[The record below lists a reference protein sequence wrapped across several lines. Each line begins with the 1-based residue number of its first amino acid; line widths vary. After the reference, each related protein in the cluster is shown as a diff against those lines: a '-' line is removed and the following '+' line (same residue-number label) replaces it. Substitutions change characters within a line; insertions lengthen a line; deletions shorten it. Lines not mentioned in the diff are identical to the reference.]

1 MAFVGGTFGGNQH
14 EILRVALSRWP
25 YNKKGSKLAHSLH
38 LNTTQQK
45 ALDKSKHCAL
55 RYHRLQNHRLH
66 RLLRFINPPVS
77 GVVLKQEDT
86 QIWREAL
93 ICTHAVEE
101 CPALFR
107 DGFKGRSYVPLSE
120 LSQDLGQGLHG
131 FSHHTA
137 ARLSL
142 QGAQALLQQEFSI
155 LLHLEEF
162 QSLSC
167 TPHFLEE
174 CAHKALKPLT
184 PEPVPV

>member
-1 MAFVGGTFGGNQH
+1 M
-14 EILRVALSRWP
+14 LSD
-25 YNKKGSKLAHSLH
+25 
-38 LNTTQQK
+38 T
-45 ALDKSKHCAL
+45 
-55 RYHRLQNHRLH
+55 RLQNHMLH
-66 RLLRFINPPVS
+66 RSLRFINPPVS

-107 DGFKGRSYVPLSE
+107 DGFKRRSYVPLSE
-120 LSQDLGQGLHG
+120 FSQDLGQGLHG
-131 FSHHTA
+131 FSRHAA

-162 QSLSC
+162 RSLNC

-174 CAHKALKPLT
+174 CAHKALKPLG
-184 PEPVPV
+184 PEPGPV